1 MIIIQMLALLAGI
14 LATYFFFSD
23 IFKLTFF
30 CSNGMYQEVLKDLL
44 FSFVIIV
51 LCASITGA
59 IQLNLATT
67 GML

>member
-1 MIIIQMLALLAGI
+1 MIIIQMLALLASL
-14 LATYFFFSD
+14 LATYFLFSD

-30 CSNGMYQEVLKDLL
+30 CSSGMYQEVLKDLL

-51 LCASITGA
+51 ICASITGA
-59 IQLNLATT
+59 IQLNLLST